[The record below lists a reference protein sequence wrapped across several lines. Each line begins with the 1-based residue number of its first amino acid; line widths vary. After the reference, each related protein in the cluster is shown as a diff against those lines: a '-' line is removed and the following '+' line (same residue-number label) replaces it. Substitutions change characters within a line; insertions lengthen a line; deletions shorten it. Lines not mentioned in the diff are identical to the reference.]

1 MSTKDPIY
9 RVVEE
14 WELRSVTKHLLKSK
28 APLAILE
35 SYLAIFR
42 RQSFLEKEN
51 TRLRDALTVLSKE
64 NGPFCCDCPDV
75 REFASAAL
83 EGKE

>member
-1 MSTKDPIY
+1 MSTKDPMY
-9 RVVEE
+9 RIVEE

-51 TRLRDALTVLSKE
+51 RRLRDALDTLERLSGLPME
-64 NGPFCCDCPDV
+64 YDEPV
-75 REFASAAL
+75 RVAARAAL
-83 EGKE
+83 EGK